1 MIDRLPLNIG
11 FARVSQATE
20 DQGNLETQAR
30 QLQEYGVHEVVTE
43 VGSGARSDRQ
53 ALRNLKDRLQAG
65 DTLVVTA
72 IDRISRRAV
81 TDAGI
86 HLVVLSQREFDT
98 PPTGQLLLH
107 LTLAI
112 AEWEWSNIRNRS
124 IQGQQRARA
133 EGKRIGRPPVLTPEA
148 RQEVERK
155 LLEGQSVTRIAQ
167 VHRVHHSVVG
177 GSPRN
182 WMMSMPESQSTPAA
196 YRRDLFLASPVI
208 GQLRNRPWGL
218 GRNSTWGTVPSKLPP
233 STPCGTGLTGST
245 ATSAR
250 WRNWTVWWERPTSG
264 TAGTSLM
271 EVLGGGMTGNRG
283 SRMHPFHALQQR
295 QTWPANGHYL
305 TCRRLSLRRRDPQE
319 FIIGL
324 IHAGSDYIEDA
335 EQLAAIRG

>member
-20 DQGNLETQAR
+20 EQGNLETQTW
-30 QLQEYGVHEVVTE
+30 QLQDYGVHELVTE

-53 ALRNLKDRLQAG
+53 ALKSLRGRLQSG

-72 IDRISRRAV
+72 IDRISRRAVDGLRFIKDV

-98 PPTGQLLLH
+98 TTPTGQLLLH

-112 AEWEWSNIRNRS
+112 AEWEWSNIRDRS

-167 VHRVHHSVVG
+167 VHRVHHSVV
-177 GSPRN
+177 
-182 WMMSMPESQSTPAA
+182 
-196 YRRDLFLASPVI
+196 RRVA
-208 GQLRNRPWGL
+208 Q
-218 GRNSTWGTVPSKLPP
+218 
-233 STPCGTGLTGST
+233 
-245 ATSAR
+245 
-250 WRNWTVWWERPTSG
+250 
-264 TAGTSLM
+264 
-271 EVLGGGMTGNRG
+271 
-283 SRMHPFHALQQR
+283 AL
-295 QTWPANGHYL
+295 
-305 TCRRLSLRRRDPQE
+305 DDQE
-319 FIIGL
+319 NL
-324 IHAGSDYIEDA
+324 I
-335 EQLAAIRG
+335 